1 MSFTILG
8 FSYRWNHALFYL
20 FIRGLVCQVWYPLGS
35 SMLRHMSEFT
45 SFLGWN
51 HVPLYVFSMFLFVH
65 SSVGGHWR
73 CFCCE
78 WCCCE
83 QGVQIALQDFAFNSF
98 EYAKLLGHAVVLYL
112 IWGGH
117 HTILYCIHAVLHS
130 HQECMR
136 VTIFSLSLVSLGVFS
151 FLKNSSHPNG
161 CG

>member
-112 IWGGH
+112 IWGGAP
-117 HTILYCIHAVLHS
+117 YYFVLHP
-130 HQECMR
+130 CCFAFPPR
-136 VTIFSLSLVSLGVFS
+136 VHEGYNFFSIFSITWC
-151 FLKNSSHPNG
+151 FLLFKKQ
-161 CG
+161 